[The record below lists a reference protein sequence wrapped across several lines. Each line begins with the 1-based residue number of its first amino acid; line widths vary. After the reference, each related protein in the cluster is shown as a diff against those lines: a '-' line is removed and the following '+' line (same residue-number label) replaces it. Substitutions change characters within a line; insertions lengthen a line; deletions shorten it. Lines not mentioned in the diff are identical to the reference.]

1 MINLPTLVLE
11 MNLEDLVRRTAL
23 RIKLNKVGGSI
34 IHHIALLKRGLE
46 NNKVQCEMIQGFC
59 IIPQTKEACTHYW
72 LRETETGLDLDVGFA
87 VACLRTPELA
97 AIHPVLL
104 EELPEGMT
112 RSDEGELTIT
122 SENQALFDLYHKD
135 PKDFW
140 RQAPSDVKGFSIK

>member
-1 MINLPTLVLE
+1 
-11 MNLEDLVRRTAL
+11 MNLTDLVHRTAL

-46 NNKVQCEMIQGFC
+46 NSKIQCVMVKGYC
-59 IIPQTKEACTHYW
+59 VIPQTKEACTHYW

-112 RSDEGELTIT
+112 RSDENETEIT
-122 SENQALFDLYHKD
+122 SENQVLFDLYHKD
-135 PKDFW
+135 IKEFW
-140 RQAPSDVKGFSIK
+140 RVAPSDVKGFSIKL

>member
-1 MINLPTLVLE
+1 MNLP
-11 MNLEDLVRRTAL
+11 DLVHRTAL

-46 NNKVQCEMIQGFC
+46 NNKVRCEMVQGYC

-72 LRETETGLDLDVGFA
+72 LRETESGLDLDVGFA

-112 RSDEGELTIT
+112 RSDENEVMIT
-122 SENQALFDLYHKD
+122 SDNQALFDLYQKD
-135 PKDFW
+135 PKEFW
-140 RQAPSDVKGFSIK
+140 RQAPSDVRGFSIKL

>member
-1 MINLPTLVLE
+1 MNLP
-11 MNLEDLVRRTAL
+11 DLVHRTAL

-46 NNKVQCEMIQGFC
+46 NSKIQCVMVKGYC
-59 IIPQTKEACTHYW
+59 VIPQTKEACTHYW
-72 LRETETGLDLDVGFA
+72 LRETESGLDLDVGFA

-112 RSDEGELTIT
+112 RSDENETEIT
-122 SENQALFDLYHKD
+122 SENQVLFDLYHKD
-135 PKDFW
+135 IKEFW
-140 RQAPSDVKGFSIK
+140 RVAPSDVKGFSIR

>member
-1 MINLPTLVLE
+1 MNLP
-11 MNLEDLVRRTAL
+11 DLVHRTAL

-46 NNKVQCEMIQGFC
+46 NNKIECEMIKGYC

-72 LRETETGLDLDVGFA
+72 LREKETGLDLDVGFA

-112 RSDEGELTIT
+112 RSDENEVEIT
-122 SENQALFDLYHKD
+122 SENQVLFDLYHKD
-135 PKDFW
+135 IKEFW
-140 RQAPSDVKGFSIK
+140 RVAPSDVKGFSIR

>member
-1 MINLPTLVLE
+1 
-11 MNLEDLVRRTAL
+11 MNLTDIVHRTAL

-46 NNKVQCEMIQGFC
+46 NNKVKCEMVQGFC

-72 LRETETGLDLDVGFA
+72 LRETGTGLDLDVGFA

-97 AIHPVLL
+97 EIHPVLL

-122 SENQALFDLYHKD
+122 SENQLLFDLYHKD

-140 RQAPSDVKGFSIK
+140 RQAPSDVKGFSVKLIKL